1 MSNRLVP
8 APYFPIPP
16 SEYDQRYFNE
26 VIRAFSVFLEQ
37 SRNPGEGRN
46 TFTVFTNLQKDDVG
60 LEPGSVF
67 NHGGYLK
74 VSELNTPHV
83 RGSSALGSVG
93 SVSVT
98 TT

>member
-1 MSNRLVP
+1 MSRNL
-8 APYFPIPP
+8 AKPYFPNPP
-16 SEYDQRYFNE
+16 QEYSPQYFSE
-26 VIRAFSVFLEQ
+26 VVRAFSLYIAQVQ
-37 SRNPGEGRN
+37 NPGEGRN
-46 TFTVFTNLQKDDVG
+46 TFTVFTNLQTDDYNVEVG
-60 LEPGSVF
+60 TVF

-93 SVSVT
+93 SVTVT